1 MRISDW
7 SSDVCSSD
15 LMCDCGRRIMAW
27 LHCAAMI
34 LSVGQI
40 VGGAAPGVKQPDAF
54 ARFAVEQLAG
64 QRETFRSARDAVV
77 RETVEGVR
85 VIGRVS
91 LPLVGGARGGHVD
104 RSEEHTF
111 ELQSPMRISYPVFCL
126 TKITN

>member
-1 MRISDW
+1 
-7 SSDVCSSD
+7 
-15 LMCDCGRRIMAW
+15 MCDGGRRIMAW

-85 VIGRVS
+85 VIGRVP

-104 RSEEHTF
+104 DRSEEHTS
-111 ELQSPMRISYPVFCL
+111 ELQSLMRSSYAVFCL
-126 TKITN
+126 SKKYRTKESTV